1 MKSIEIEKELSMSYS
16 ELVDYLLK
24 KYGKVNGDYF
34 VTEACKTKNKK
45 ITRAGEGL
53 IIHHID
59 EDKAIM
65 LSDTRWAVANP
76 FEYQKADRLVYCN
89 IMEHLILHIKI
100 VEEPKPDRAN
110 RLEDQGIGGAINF
123 ICPQL
128 NDFYNG
134 FDYKREVD
142 KKRMEP
148 IADNFDDYI
157 KILNYLLE
165 VVEKNARYS
174 FFVTKERISQG
185 WNGSIIHK
193 VYDEL

>member
-1 MKSIEIEKELSMSYS
+1 
-16 ELVDYLLK
+16 
-24 KYGKVNGDYF
+24 
-34 VTEACKTKNKK
+34 
-45 ITRAGEGL
+45 
-53 IIHHID
+53 
-59 EDKAIM
+59 M
-65 LSDTRWAVANP
+65 LRQ
-76 FEYQKADRLVYCN
+76 EYQKADRLVYCN

-100 VEEPKPDRAN
+100 VEEPKPDGAN

-157 KILNYLLE
+157 KILHYLLE
-165 VVEKNARYS
+165 VVKKNARYS
-174 FFVTKERISQG
+174 LVVTKERISQANQVG
-185 WNGSIIHK
+185 
-193 VYDEL
+193 L